1 MKRGVVGALDG
12 LDDDTH
18 RAREFEHDDGLGRAG
33 VARALIRVVVGAGAD
48 GRQPQPSA
56 FVAQSGQL
64 VLETALAAVD
74 ADAVEADSSREAI
87 AVVAT
92 SVEDAFTA
100 FAALA
105 RIAVGVVSA
114 EVRIADALAVD
125 AALARLALVIVAA
138 QSARP
143 ALPVD
148 AIEAW

>member
-1 MKRGVVGALDG
+1 MTAEILSIGGELMAGRIADTNAAFLSEQLARLGFQVMRHTVVGD
-12 LDDDTH
+12 
-18 RAREFEHDDGLGRAG
+18 REGDIL
-33 VARALIRVVVGAGAD
+33 
-48 GRQPQPSA
+48 
-56 FVAQSGQL
+56 
-64 VLETALAAVD
+64 
-74 ADAVEADSSREAI
+74 
-87 AVVAT
+87 
-92 SVEDAFTA
+92 
-100 FAALA
+100 AALA